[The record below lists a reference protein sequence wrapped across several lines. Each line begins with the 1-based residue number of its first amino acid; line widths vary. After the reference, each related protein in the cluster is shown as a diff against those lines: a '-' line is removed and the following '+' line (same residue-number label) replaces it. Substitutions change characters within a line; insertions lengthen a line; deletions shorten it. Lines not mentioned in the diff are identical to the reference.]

1 LIKQVDYIIV
11 GHGLAGACLAIQ
23 LMRRGKQIAVFDTPN
38 QNRASSVA
46 AGIFNPI
53 TGKRIVK
60 TWKADEI
67 FSCLKSF
74 YKSVEDEVGK
84 KFYYPTELYT
94 PFRSIDEQN
103 EWMAKSADPS
113 FSNYVLNITAKS
125 TYGDQVTDPLGG
137 ILLASCGYVNANI
150 FIDSVKEL
158 VRKKHIYVEEEL
170 DEKNLK
176 IEKEKISYQTLSAQ
190 KIIFCTGIHQ
200 LKSGLFEGLPLK
212 PLKGEVITIK
222 TKAPLNRI
230 YNRGVYVIESGNME
244 YKVGATY
251 NLASPVDGITDEGRA
266 ELTQKVSEFLNVGFT
281 VTHQDWGIRPST
293 IDRRPLLG
301 NHPQYK
307 NVVIFNGLGTK
318 GVSLAPYFSD
328 QLTKWLLDGAKLDRE
343 VNISRVKALY
353 SRFD

>member
-1 LIKQVDYIIV
+1 MTKTVDFIIV
-11 GHGLAGACLAIQ
+11 GLGLAGACLATQ
-23 LMRRGKQIAVFDTPN
+23 LIRRGKKIAVFDTPD

-46 AGIFNPI
+46 AGLFNPI

-67 FSCLKSF
+67 FSYLKSF
-74 YKSVEDEVGK
+74 YKSVEVELGK
-84 KFYYPTELYT
+84 KFYYPMELYT

-103 EWMAKSADPS
+103 EWMAKSADLS
-113 FSNYVLNITAKS
+113 FSNYVLNVTTGA

-137 ILLASCGYVNANI
+137 ILLAHCGYINTNV
-150 FIDSVKEL
+150 FIDSVRER
-158 VRKKHIYVEEEL
+158 VKKNHHYVEEEL
-170 DEKNLK
+170 DEKKLK
-176 IEKEKISYQTLSAQ
+176 IDTKIISYPGLLAQ

-200 LKSGLFEGLPLK
+200 LKSNLFEGLPLK

-222 TKAPLNRI
+222 TNAPLNRI
-230 YNRGVYVIESGNME
+230 YNRGVYIIASGSLE

-251 NLASPVDGITDEGRA
+251 NLVSPVDGITDVGRE
-266 ELTQKVSEFLNVGFT
+266 ELTQKISEFLNVDFN
-281 VTHQDWGIRPST
+281 VTHQVWGIRPST

-301 NHPQYK
+301 THPQYES
-307 NVVIFNGLGTK
+307 VVIFNGLGTK

-328 QLTKWLLDGAKLDRE
+328 QLTKWLLDGAKLDKE

-353 SRFD
+353 SKFD